1 MSALHRGRPDVVDL
15 VPLYEGVD
23 GREYPEELLLD
34 GDEGEFDP
42 DERLLDGDEGE
53 YDPEELLLDGVEGEY
68 DPEERGAEYDRVGV
82 LDPNELFV
90 RDGALGVEV
99 RGVFAPDEPLE
110 PEREG
115 VYERGVFVP
124 EEPERDGE

>member
-1 MSALHRGRPDVVDL
+1 MSALHRGRPDVVGL

-34 GDEGEFDP
+34 GDEGEYDP
-42 DERLLDGDEGE
+42 DE
-53 YDPEELLLDGVEGEY
+53 LLLEGDEGEY
-68 DPEERGAEYDRVGV
+68 DPEERGAEYGRAGV
-82 LDPNELFV
+82 LDPKELFV

-110 PEREG
+110 PER
-115 VYERGVFVP
+115 
-124 EEPERDGE
+124 

>member
-1 MSALHRGRPDVVDL
+1 MSALHRGRPDVVGL

-34 GDEGEFDP
+34 GVESEFDPEELLLEGDESEFDP
-42 DERLLDGDEGE
+42 DELLLEGDEGE
-53 YDPEELLLDGVEGEY
+53 YDPDELLLDGDEGEY
-68 DPEERGAEYDRVGV
+68 DPEERGAEYDRAGV
-82 LDPNELFV
+82 LDPNELLV

-110 PEREG
+110 PER
-115 VYERGVFVP
+115 
-124 EEPERDGE
+124 